1 MWTKIEAEG
10 EEEEEDEYEDGG
22 HCVCGVLAK
31 ICSPLAK
38 TTSGPEVEDLVQT
51 LGISVRQVSWTVAP
65 EGTETREEE
74 DEEEKVEVAPSTTTF
89 EKGGK
94 LTLEWRRKRRR
105 KVK

>member
-10 EEEEEDEYEDGG
+10 EEEEEDEDEDGG

-74 DEEEKVEVAPSTTTF
+74 EEEEVEVAPSTTTF
-89 EKGGK
+89 ENGGK